1 MKESYSE
8 IAAEYAGPES
18 YAGHGNMAGV
28 ATARVH
34 AGPEIELR
42 YQAIPRAHTV
52 KLVEGNIESIATG
65 KIDLGRGGV
74 EGLEHVW
81 KLQTRE
87 PGDPIGSLGHAGTAR
102 CRDGQRTSPR
112 AMLA

>member
-8 IAAEYAGPES
+8 ILARYAGPES
-18 YAGHGNMAGV
+18 YADDGNIVGV
-28 ATARVH
+28 ATAGVH

-42 YQAIPRAHTV
+42 YQAVPRAHTV
-52 KLVEGNIESIATG
+52 KLVEGNTEPVVNGEIGS
-65 KIDLGRGGV
+65 GRGGV

-87 PGDPIGSLGHAGTAR
+87 PGDPIGSQAARPGTV
-102 CRDGQRTSPR
+102 GEPH
-112 AMLA
+112 

>member
-8 IAAEYAGPES
+8 IVAEYAGPES
-18 YAGHGNMAGV
+18 YADHGNKVGV
-28 ATARVH
+28 ATAGAH

-42 YQAIPRAHTV
+42 YQAIPCADTV
-52 KLVEGNIESIATG
+52 KLVEGNIEPIVIG
-65 KIDLGRGGV
+65 EIGLERGGV

-87 PGDPIGSLGHAGTAR
+87 PGDPIGSLGHAATAR
-102 CRDGQRTSPR
+102 CKDGQRTSPR
-112 AMLA
+112 VMLA

>member
-8 IAAEYAGPES
+8 IVAKYAGPES

-28 ATARVH
+28 ATAGVH

-52 KLVEGNIESIATG
+52 KLGEGNIETIATG
-65 KIDLGRGGV
+65 EIDLGRGGV
-74 EGLEHVW
+74 EGLEHAW

-87 PGDPIGSLGHAGTAR
+87 PGAPIGSLGHAVTAR
-102 CRDGQRTSPR
+102 YKDGQKTSPR
-112 AMLA
+112 VMLA